1 MLYMFLHRSLTTLIK
16 ISDMDPKNE
25 ENLSKT
31 LELSGSEVGGLNLA
45 VDAMPRGDGRD
56 GRQSGGRTGN
66 TVTEIEEGDAT
77 PDGQSEGAANH
88 AESYIQLTS
97 VRRANQENTSEGRK
111 KMGESAERHGLLLDI
126 EESSRASEE
135 LLQWEPVPCRVLT
148 RVAMW
153 ESKNLWR
160 LSWASIVVMLFNF
173 MLSLVTQMFVGHL
186 GELALAGASIANVGI
201 QGLAYGIM
209 LGMASAVQTV
219 CGQAYGA
226 KKYKSM
232 GIVCQRALILHFI
245 AAIILSFLYWF
256 SGSLLKAIGQSE
268 SVASVGQVYARGL
281 LPQLIAFALYCP
293 MQRYLQAQNIVNPVA
308 YLSIAVLLLHI
319 LLSWLAVF
327 VLKFGVLGASLTLS
341 LSWWILMLSTWTY
354 IIFSPSC
361 KETWPGVSMKAFRGL
376 WPYCKLTLASAVMLC
391 LEIWYVQGFVLLT
404 GYLPH
409 PEVSLDAIS
418 ICVNYWN
425 WDFMIML
432 GLSNAA
438 SVRIGNELG
447 AGHPKVAR
455 FAVIV
460 VVTTCVILSLII
472 SALVLILRTP
482 LSQLYT
488 NSTDVIKA
496 VSNLTP
502 LLAISIFL
510 NGVQPILSGVAIGSG
525 WQAIVAYVNVGAYYF
540 IGLPVGCVLGFKTSL
555 AAAGIWWGLILG
567 VSVQTVTLIVL
578 TARTNWNK
586 EVDKAVQRLKNT
598 AEEDSL
604 SITDIE

>member
-1 MLYMFLHRSLTTLIK
+1 
-16 ISDMDPKNE
+16 MDLKKE
-25 ENLSKT
+25 ESFMKT
-31 LELSGSEVGGLNLA
+31 VELSGFEAGGPKLA
-45 VDAMPRGDGRD
+45 VAMMPRDDGH
-56 GRQSGGRTGN
+56 GGSQRGG
-66 TVTEIEEGDAT
+66 TVMEIEEEHAT
-77 PDGQSEGAANH
+77 PVGQSLGTAGKVFAAAN
-88 AESYIQLTS
+88 SIQLTPAA
-97 VRRANQENTSEGRK
+97 RAEKER
-111 KMGESAERHGLLLDI
+111 MGENEERQRSLLDI

-135 LLQWEPVPCRVLT
+135 LLQWEPVSCRVMT
-148 RVAMW
+148 RLAMW

-160 LSWASIVVMLFNF
+160 LSWASIIVMLFNF
-173 MLSLVTQMFVGHL
+173 MLSLVSQMFVGHL

-245 AAIILSFLYWF
+245 AAILLSFLYWF
-256 SGSLLKAIGQSE
+256 SGSFLKAIGQTDAI
-268 SVASVGQVYARGL
+268 ASVGQVYARGL

-293 MQRYLQAQNIVNPVA
+293 MQRYLQAQNIVNPIA
-308 YLSIAVLLLHI
+308 YISVAVLLLHI

-327 VLKFGVLGASLTLS
+327 VLNYGVLGAALTLS
-341 LSWWILMLSTWTY
+341 LSWWILMIATWLF
-354 IIFSPSC
+354 ILFSPSC
-361 KETWPGVSMKAFRGL
+361 KQTWPGLSIKAFRGL
-376 WPYCKLTLASAVMLC
+376 WPYCKLTLASAVMLV
-391 LEIWYVQGFVLLT
+391 LEIWYVQGFVLIT
-404 GYLPH
+404 GYLPD
-409 PEVSLDAIS
+409 PEVSLDAVS
-418 ICVNYWN
+418 ICINYWN

-447 AGHPKVAR
+447 AAHPRVAK

-482 LSQLYT
+482 LSTLYT
-488 NSTDVIKA
+488 SSSVVIEA
-496 VSNLTP
+496 VKNLTP

-510 NGVQPILSGVAIGSG
+510 NGIQPILSGVAIGSG
-525 WQAIVAYVNVGAYYF
+525 WQAIVAYVNVAAYYF
-540 IGLPVGCVLGFKTSL
+540 IGLPIGCVLGFKTSL
-555 AAAGIWWGLILG
+555 AAAGIWWGLIIG
-567 VSVQTVTLIVL
+567 VFVQTVTLIVL

-586 EVDKAVQRLKNT
+586 EVDKAGERLKKT
-598 AEEDSL
+598 AEEEASFAIMDV
-604 SITDIE
+604 D